1 MKRLKKSKSTRECVP
16 QLNRDKF
23 VSMFTKGCR
32 VGNNFSIDARIVRCS
47 INEKWQCNWLTNRF
61 VLRQFPKKK
70 ISAKFEEKLNF
81 FHNTERSNRKKI
93 YHRIMIEGTF
103 NTNTKKRERER
114 VSSTREARLVFGVVC
129 SRFVVSKPS
138 NLNRGSQCQFFSN
151 FHIIHFLFALI
162 FCYFH
167 RLIFLKLNMFVKIWW
182 WALGFNFLSFSLTTS
197 PWFSFKSLSIQKIDE
212 SFSRILLG
220 LWYRLNQS
228 QSHRWWFQCHQWLL
242 SNWKSNSIEFG
253 LIFNMGPHTVRLC
266 LRMKEE
272 IEKSIENHSLWRV
285 CVCVCVNE
293 CARFISFFLSSLLSV
308 LFDWIQNESIYLR
321 FDCSPRK
328 KTRTQIRKDM
338 EENHFS
344 LQLWFKLDDDDY
356 HDEDLWRWL

>member
-1 MKRLKKSKSTRECVP
+1 MTMQLVDKSIRIKAISKKKKFPQNLKK
-16 QLNRDKF
+16 NWI
-23 VSMFTKGCR
+23 
-32 VGNNFSIDARIVRCS
+32 FSITLRGVIEKKSITELWSKVR
-47 INEKWQCNWLTNRF
+47 LTQT
-61 VLRQFPKKK
+61 LRR
-70 ISAKFEEKLNF
+70 E
-81 FHNTERSNRKKI
+81 
-93 YHRIMIEGTF
+93 
-103 NTNTKKRERER
+103 RERER
-114 VSSTREARLVFGVVC
+114 VSSRAARLVFGVVC

-228 QSHRWWFQCHQWLL
+228 QSHQWWFQCHQWLL

-285 CVCVCVNE
+285 CVCVWMSVLD
-293 CARFISFFLSSLLSV
+293 SFLSSSH
-308 LFDWIQNESIYLR
+308 LFCLFYSIESKTNLYICDLIVHLE
-321 FDCSPRK
+321 K
-328 KTRTQIRKDM
+328 KRELK
-338 EENHFS
+338 
-344 LQLWFKLDDDDY
+344 
-356 HDEDLWRWL
+356 